1 MPIPIILAVAA
12 GVAGLGSGIRG
23 GVKMKQA
30 KDTLELAERMQK
42 KAVEN
47 FEKNQE
53 KSTKTMDKLGKTE
66 LEIVSSFSK
75 FADCFEVIKNRPI
88 FKNTNVDGVDIPKY
102 DPEEIKQVSVGA
114 GVLLGGLG
122 GAALGTAGGFAAAGA
137 TTAAVMAFGTASTGT
152 AISTLSGVAATNATL
167 AAIGGGSLAAGGG
180 GVAAGTAILGAATL
194 GVGLLVGGVIF
205 SFTGGHLSNKADE
218 AYSQAEKTEKES
230 KKICAYLRE
239 LTNYAT
245 MYQTSLDLVNAIYT
259 KELTLL
265 QELIYIKGVK
275 NWNKF
280 TAEQKT
286 MTENL
291 VLLVGLLNQMCKV
304 KIVIQ
309 SEKQDG
315 INKVNKNEVN
325 NSIDNANKVLDK
337 LYNAKS
343 EPVIDPISKYAEI
356 FNKFDSP
363 KTFIQSEYKDFGNG
377 ELITEYSFGEYSKD
391 EVSKVLEHICS
402 LFCKIISDEQTSDAI
417 VTETAKLMHRW
428 IDSKLAYDFYNIV
441 DSQIEAIV
449 RMCLR
454 EATRT
459 LKPSYNVESDY

>member
-12 GVAGLGSGIRG
+12 GAAGLGGGILG

-30 KDTLELAERMQK
+30 KDTMELAESMQK

-75 FADCFEVIKNRPI
+75 FADCFEVIKNRPV
-88 FKNTNVDGVDIPKY
+88 FKNSNVDGVDIPQY

-167 AAIGGGSLAAGGG
+167 AAIGGGSIAAGGG

-245 MYQTSLDLVNAIYT
+245 MYQTSLDSVNAIYT

-275 NWNKF
+275 DWNKF

-309 SEKQDG
+309 SNKKDD
-315 INKVNKNEVN
+315 INKVNKKEIN

-343 EPVIDPISKYAEI
+343 EPVVDPISKYTEI
-356 FNKFDSP
+356 FNKFNSP
-363 KTFIQSEYKDFGNG
+363 N
-377 ELITEYSFGEYSKD
+377 SFVEGKQDYASKR
-391 EVSKVLEHICS
+391 LEHICS
-402 LFCKIISDEQTSDAI
+402 LFCEIVSEAQVSDAI
-417 VTETAKLMHRW
+417 AIETAKLLHEW
-428 IDSKLAYDFYNIV
+428 IDSNCILYFNFYYVGDTQVESGIN
-441 DSQIEAIV
+441 E
-449 RMCLR
+449 CLE
-454 EATRT
+454 EATQT
-459 LKPSYNVESDY
+459 L

>member
-1 MPIPIILAVAA
+1 MYK
-12 GVAGLGSGIRG
+12 R
-23 GVKMKQA
+23 Q
-30 KDTLELAERMQK
+30 
-42 KAVEN
+42 
-47 FEKNQE
+47 
-53 KSTKTMDKLGKTE
+53 
-66 LEIVSSFSK
+66 
-75 FADCFEVIKNRPI
+75 
-88 FKNTNVDGVDIPKY
+88 
-102 DPEEIKQVSVGA
+102 
-114 GVLLGGLG
+114 
-122 GAALGTAGGFAAAGA
+122 
-137 TTAAVMAFGTASTGT
+137 ASTGT

-356 FNKFDSP
+356 FNKFNSP

>member
-1 MPIPIILAVAA
+1 
-12 GVAGLGSGIRG
+12 
-23 GVKMKQA
+23 
-30 KDTLELAERMQK
+30 
-42 KAVEN
+42 
-47 FEKNQE
+47 
-53 KSTKTMDKLGKTE
+53 
-66 LEIVSSFSK
+66 
-75 FADCFEVIKNRPI
+75 
-88 FKNTNVDGVDIPKY
+88 
-102 DPEEIKQVSVGA
+102 
-114 GVLLGGLG
+114 
-122 GAALGTAGGFAAAGA
+122 
-137 TTAAVMAFGTASTGT
+137 
-152 AISTLSGVAATNATL
+152 
-167 AAIGGGSLAAGGG
+167 
-180 GVAAGTAILGAATL
+180 
-194 GVGLLVGGVIF
+194 
-205 SFTGGHLSNKADE
+205 
-218 AYSQAEKTEKES
+218 
-230 KKICAYLRE
+230 
-239 LTNYAT
+239 

-356 FNKFDSP
+356 FNKFNSP